1 MLKPIDIENKEFKK
15 VKFGGY
21 DINEVED
28 FLEKVIVDYEVL
40 YKENKELNEKLELAL
55 ETQKYYAAL
64 DEGVNK
70 TIENSQAVANNM
82 KEIAEKEATEIKET
96 AKNESLLMLEEI
108 KLDIKSKQ
116 IEFENLKKQM
126 QIYKIKINS
135 MLEAQINIL
144 NDES

>member
-1 MLKPIDIENKEFKK
+1 MIKPIDIENKEFKK

-28 FLEKVIVDYEVL
+28 FLEKIIVDYENL
-40 YKENKELNEKLELAL
+40 FKENKDLSEKLELAL
-55 ETQKYYAAL
+55 ETSKYYAAL

-70 TIENSQAVANNM
+70 TIENTQVVANNM
-82 KEIAEKEATEIKET
+82 KEEAEKEAIEIKEM

-108 KLDIKSKQ
+108 KLDIKAKQ

-126 QIYKIKINS
+126 QIYKIKVNS
-135 MLEAQINIL
+135 MLEAQMNIL
-144 NDES
+144 NDET